1 MSGEI
6 LEGMNSLTDRTRPR
20 PSAGQQT
27 RGRTS
32 LRTPTPEADQ
42 TRTLLTVA
50 FRSSGMAI
58 LLISAVVVVTLV
70 SASSDLT
77 GTFGAIATTWLA
89 IHQVPVVIDDVQLGV
104 LPLLPTALMM
114 WVVARRCASAAT
126 LADTRIAVAR
136 LVGAAVAGPL
146 TVTAICLV
154 VVADASAAIP
164 LSSPNALS
172 AFGWVAGIHLVAAT
186 VGVVVAHWQIIEL
199 ELPRWASAAVRPGAW
214 TTTALLAAGSI
225 AVLCAL
231 LISWSTVGDLLA
243 RGGGFVGVLGLT
255 VLSLLY
261 LPNLV
266 VGAVAVMTGASADI
280 GEVSTSVFGNIGG
293 DLPPLPVLGAV
304 PAGTG
309 GGFWPV
315 LLVVPVVIGIYLG
328 RDCAR
333 RVGGQDGILTAVAA
347 AFMSGTVIAL
357 LALATGGEL
366 GYFGAVEVTWWA
378 VGFLTFG
385 WLALFGSISALIT
398 TWLQHRAVPAP
409 EPTVTAPPAQQ
420 AETAESEGDD
430 TDSDTDSDSDSTDES
445 VDETSSVQE
454 SETEETEDTDETDE
468 PAESAETEAPELAA
482 EESKAEESKAAEV
495 EVDAVTVVEDSAEE
509 SATDLPSPVKDPS
522 D

>member
-1 MSGEI
+1 
-6 LEGMNSLTDRTRPR
+6 
-20 PSAGQQT
+20 
-27 RGRTS
+27 
-32 LRTPTPEADQ
+32 
-42 TRTLLTVA
+42 
-50 FRSSGMAI
+50 MAI
-58 LLISAVVVVTLV
+58 LLISAVIVVTLV

-89 IHQVPVVIDDVQLGV
+89 IHQVPVVVDDVQLGA

-114 WVVARRCASAAT
+114 WVVARRSASAAT
-126 LADTRIAVAR
+126 LVETRVAAAR

-186 VGVVVAHWQIIEL
+186 LGVVAAHWQIIEP

-231 LISWSTVGDLLA
+231 LISWSTIGDLLS

-304 PAGTG
+304 PTGAG

-315 LLVVPVVIGIYLG
+315 LLAVPVAIGIYLG

-357 LALATGGEL
+357 LALASGGEL

-378 VGFLTFG
+378 VGLLTFG
-385 WLALFGSISALIT
+385 WLGLFGSISALIT
-398 TWLQHRAVPAP
+398 TWLQHRAVPSP
-409 EPTVTAPPAQQ
+409 EPTVTPPPARQ

-430 TDSDTDSDSDSTDES
+430 TNSDSTEGS
-445 VDETSSVQE
+445 VDDTGSAQNSETPQN
-454 SETEETEDTDETDE
+454 SETEETK
-468 PAESAETEAPELAA
+468 ESAETVAPELAG
-482 EESKAEESKAAEV
+482 KAEEGKAEEGNAEEGKAAEV
-495 EVDAVTVVEDSAEE
+495 EVDAVIAVDDSPEKP
-509 SATDLPSPVKDPS
+509 ATDLPSPVKDPS

>member
-20 PSAGQQT
+20 PSSGQQT

-126 LADTRIAVAR
+126 LAETRIAVAR

-186 VGVVVAHWQIIEL
+186 VGVVVAHWQIIEP

-357 LALATGGEL
+357 LALASGGEL

-430 TDSDTDSDSDSTDES
+430 TNSDTDSDSTDES
-445 VDETSSVQE
+445 VDETGSVQE
-454 SETEETEDTDETDE
+454 SETEETEETEDTDETDE

-482 EESKAEESKAAEV
+482 EESQAAEV